1 MNNTRRK
8 QLKEIT
14 AEIEEA
20 IERIRFLQEEEEQA
34 FENLPDGIKE
44 SERGQQMEDAA
55 YTLESAADDIEN
67 AINELLEL

>member
-8 QLKEIT
+8 QLREIT

-44 SERGQQMEDAA
+44 SERGQLMENAM
-55 YTLESAADDIEN
+55 YTLESAADDIES
-67 AINELLEL
+67 AVNEILEL